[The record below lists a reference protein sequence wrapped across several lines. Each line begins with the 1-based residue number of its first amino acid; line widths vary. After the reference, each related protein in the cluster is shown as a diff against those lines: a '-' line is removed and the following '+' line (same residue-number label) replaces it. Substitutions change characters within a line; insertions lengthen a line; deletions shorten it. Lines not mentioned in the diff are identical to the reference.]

1 MAIRVVTDSTSDLP
15 AELVQRWHI
24 TVLPCYVM
32 ADDVS
37 YKDGVDLSH
46 DQFYSMLT
54 SGSRLPTT
62 AQPSAADFQQVYEE
76 LLGQGHQVVSIH
88 VSGKLSGT
96 LNSAEQ
102 AKASLGESPAIE
114 IIDSQLASIP
124 LGLAVLAAAE
134 QAEQTDSYQQ
144 VADKVRKDLPLT
156 HGFFLLDTLEYLQKG
171 GRIGRA
177 QAFIGSMLS
186 VKPILKLQDGEAHP
200 VERPRSWD
208 RGMRRLVELV
218 RELAP
223 VRRLAVMY
231 STDPERA
238 AALREQ
244 LSGLLPPDQ
253 VINARFGPTL
263 GTYMGPNA
271 LGVALTQ
278 TGGPDPAQAP

>member
-15 AELVQRWHI
+15 PEVAERWHI
-24 TVLPCYVM
+24 TVLPCYVVEG
-32 ADDVS
+32 DVT

-46 DQFYSMLT
+46 DQFYHLLT
-54 SGSRLPTT
+54 SGSSLPTT

-76 LLGQGHQVVSIH
+76 LLDQGHQIISIH

-102 AKASLGESPAIE
+102 AKASLAEAAPIE

-124 LGLAVLAAAE
+124 LGLAVVAAAE
-134 QAEQTDSYQQ
+134 QAEQADSYQQ
-144 VADKVRKDLPLT
+144 VAWKVRQDLPLT
-156 HGFFLLDTLEYLQKG
+156 HCFFLLDTLEYLQKG

-177 QAFIGSMLS
+177 QAFLGSMLS
-186 VKPILKLQDGEAHP
+186 VKPILKLQEGEAHP
-200 VERPRSWD
+200 VERPRTWD
-208 RGMRRLVELV
+208 RGVRRMLELV

-223 VRRLAVMY
+223 VRQLAVIH
-231 STDPERA
+231 STDPGRA
-238 AALREQ
+238 ADLREQ
-244 LSGLLPPDQ
+244 LSDLLPADQ

-263 GTYMGPNA
+263 GTYLGPNA

-278 TGGPDPAQAP
+278 TGGQESGQAS